1 MPPSSVIFIERIS
14 HSVDETIAR
23 VRALLATKGIREF
36 AFIDHSVEAEKA
48 RLSMP
53 KTQVL
58 VFGNPKGSTPLMLA
72 APSIAL
78 DLPLKLLV
86 REDVAGDMWLSYW
99 SAQTFLNWHG
109 LAESF
114 TQNIAVTGMMASRH
128 FYNDSCLNR

>member
-1 MPPSSVIFIERIS
+1 VIFIERIS
-14 HSVDETIAR
+14 HSVDETIAH

-58 VFGNPKGSTPLMLA
+58 VFRNPKGSTPLMLA

-78 DLPLKLLV
+78 DLSLKFLV
-86 REDVAGDMWLSYW
+86 REDVAADVWESYW
-99 SAQTFLNWHG
+99 SAQTLLERNG

-114 TQNIAVTGMMASRH
+114 AQNIAVIEMIARQVAK
-128 FYNDSCLNR
+128 